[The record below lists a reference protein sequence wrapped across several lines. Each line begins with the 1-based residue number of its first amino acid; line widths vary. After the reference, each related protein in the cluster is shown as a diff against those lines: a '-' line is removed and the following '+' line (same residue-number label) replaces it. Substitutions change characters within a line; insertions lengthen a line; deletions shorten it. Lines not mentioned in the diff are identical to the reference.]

1 VEDVH
6 LARRLAHEL
15 EPALLSLF
23 LRLRA
28 LPDEGAHRAEIESCL
43 VEVQSLRLM
52 VQEFLFLGK
61 REMERRIFP
70 LAPLLERLERRF
82 RPIAAARG
90 ITLEIA
96 SSAARVEAN
105 SGASERSLSNLL
117 DNALKFSDAGS
128 HVALSTRE
136 VGETIEVIVADQG
149 IGIPLVHQRRI
160 FDPFERLSRERP
172 GAGLG
177 LAIARELVEAQ
188 GGRLTVTSEP
198 GKGSTFVLALKR
210 A

>member
-1 VEDVH
+1 MEDVD

-28 LPDEGAHRAEIESCL
+28 LQAEDANRAEIESCL

-52 VQEFLFLGK
+52 VQEFLLLGK

-70 LAPLLERLERRF
+70 LAPLLERLEHRF
-82 RPIAAARG
+82 GPIAAARG
-90 ITLEIA
+90 ITLEVG
-96 SSAARVEAN
+96 SSASQVEAN
-105 SGASERSLSNLL
+105 SGASERSIANLL
-117 DNALKFSDAGS
+117 DNALKFSGAGS
-128 HVALSTRE
+128 RVALSTRE
-136 VGETIEVIVADQG
+136 VGETVEVIVADEG
-149 IGIPLVHQRRI
+149 IGIPLAHQRRI

-177 LAIARELVEAQ
+177 LAIARELAEAQ
-188 GGRLTVTSEP
+188 GGRLSLRSEP